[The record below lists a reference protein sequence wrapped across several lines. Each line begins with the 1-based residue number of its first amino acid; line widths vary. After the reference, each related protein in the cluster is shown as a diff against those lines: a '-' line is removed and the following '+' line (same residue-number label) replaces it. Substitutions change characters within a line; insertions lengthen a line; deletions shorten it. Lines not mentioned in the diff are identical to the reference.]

1 MEVRDVMTKT
11 PMTIDPE
18 APVET
23 AVAVMRERAMRHLPV
38 VDGDGRLI
46 GIVTDRDLRSAMFGS
61 ALAEHLPAGQGG
73 RLRALTA
80 ALNDVRVSHVMTWRV
95 VTIGPQAPV
104 AQAAAI
110 MANVRVGSLPV
121 IEGNG
126 WSGSSPST
134 TCSRRWPRRCHASR
148 APIPTRISGEFQL
161 MQTGDGPQVRWGVTK
176 LGQEALTRVAPESR
190 PRHQRPS
197 EASPHSRKP
206 LDSETCAVAPT
217 LHYVELAWVPRMARR
232 EGLRPCRLGHERN
245 SQA

>member
-110 MANVRVGSLPV
+110 TANVRDGSLPV
-121 IEGNG
+121 VEAGRLIG
-126 WSGSSPST
+126 
-134 TCSRRWPRRCHASR
+134 
-148 APIPTRISGEFQL
+148 I
-161 MQTGDGPQVRWGVTK
+161 VTEHDVLK
-176 LGQEALTRVAPESR
+176 ALA
-190 PRHQRPS
+190 
-197 EASPHSRKP
+197 
-206 LDSETCAVAPT
+206 ET
-217 LHYVELAWVPRMARR
+217 L
-232 EGLRPCRLGHERN
+232 PCIRGADPDTYLW
-245 SQA
+245 

>member
-121 IEGNG
+121 VEGGG
-126 WSGSSPST
+126 WLGSSPST
-134 TCSRRWPRRCHASR
+134 TCSRRWPRRCHASG

-161 MQTGDGPQVRWGVTK
+161 MQTGDDPQVRWDVDSSTNGTAKLDGGVS
-176 LGQEALTRVAPESR
+176 AAPDR
-190 PRHQRPS
+190 DV
-197 EASPHSRKP
+197 
-206 LDSETCAVAPT
+206 L
-217 LHYVELAWVPRMARR
+217 
-232 EGLRPCRLGHERN
+232 RLGPDGRHDRRGAGDARSPATE
-245 SQA
+245 